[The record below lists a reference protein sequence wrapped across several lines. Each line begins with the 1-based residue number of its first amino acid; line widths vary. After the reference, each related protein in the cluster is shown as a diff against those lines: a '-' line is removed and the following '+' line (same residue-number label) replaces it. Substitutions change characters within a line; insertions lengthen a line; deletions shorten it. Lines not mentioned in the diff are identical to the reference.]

1 MKCLVQVLQ
10 ALTLVIVLG
19 VTGCASV
26 FTPRYATESEVVAA
40 RGEPG
45 TRRDNGDGTFTL
57 EYSTQPEGTSCLMLQ
72 VDATG
77 QVVKQWDA
85 LDDDTLDLVKPG
97 MYKDEVARLLG
108 ARRSEKVFPASGD
121 EVWDWKVARDGTLF
135 SVRFVRG
142 KIENIAYVYPRPRY
156 YYDDDWFWGPTMF
169 YPAVGFYL
177 WSMDMRF
184 RGRHWGGSWR
194 HGGGHIN
201 NGGHRRK

>member
-1 MKCLVQVLQ
+1 MKSVMYLLQ
-10 ALTLVIVLG
+10 GLALVIVLS

-26 FTPRYATESEVVAA
+26 LTSRYATENEVVVA
-40 RGEPG
+40 RGEPD

-57 EYSTQPEGTSCLMLQ
+57 EYPTQPDGTSCLMLQ

-77 QVVKQWDA
+77 QVLKQWDA

-97 MYKDEVARLLG
+97 MNKEDVARLLG

-121 EVWDWKVARDGTLF
+121 EVWDWKIARDGTLF

-142 KIENIAYVYPRPRY
+142 KIENVAYVSPRPRY

-169 YPAVGFYL
+169 YPSAAFYM

-184 RGRHWGGSWR
+184 RGRNWGGSWH
-194 HGGGHIN
+194 HGGGY
-201 NGGHRRK
+201 RRR